1 MISVSGLNKTFQS
14 YQALNDI
21 HFSVSRGEVV
31 SIIGPSGSG
40 KSTLLRSLNL
50 LVKPDSGQ
58 LTIGDITVDTRRI
71 THRETTRF
79 RRQSAMVFQ
88 HYNLFRNKT
97 ALENITEVLIYG
109 RGISPQDAREQAMAL
124 LTSVGLAHKA
134 TAYPV
139 TLSGGQ
145 QQRVGIAR
153 ALSLEPEVLLLDE
166 PTSSLDPEL
175 RHDILNLI
183 GDLAGRDLTML
194 IVTHEMH
201 FARDISSRLFFMDQ
215 GQIIEQGPPA
225 ELFDA
230 AIASRAGRFLQHVA

>member
-79 RRQSAMVFQ
+79 RRHSAMVFQ

-225 ELFDA
+225 ELFDV